1 MIAVEPFVCN
11 AFAQNTYIVYDE
23 DRKEAFAVDAG
34 MYEEAER
41 LAFDRFLKQRQLT
54 LKFLI
59 NTHLHLDH
67 IFGNRFIADRY
78 GVPLYYAKEDEF
90 LLNDFAS
97 QAAAFG
103 LQVGAEH
110 LPPVSENSFLDGFSV
125 AFADSEIKTI
135 STPGHSP
142 GSVLVY
148 LPSESLLFSGDTL
161 FRGGVG
167 RTDLPGGNTVQLKE
181 SLKMTAAAFDESV
194 KILPGHGLPTTLAF
208 EKKYNPFLI

>member
-1 MIAVEPFVCN
+1 MIAAEPFVCN
-11 AFAQNTYIVYDE
+11 AFAQNTYIVYDGE
-23 DRKEAFAVDAG
+23 RGEAFAVD
-34 MYEEAER
+34 ER

-67 IFGNRFIADRY
+67 IFGNRFITDRY
-78 GVPLYYAKEDEF
+78 GASLYYAKEDGF
-90 LLNDFAS
+90 LLDGFAS

-103 LQVGAEH
+103 LRVGGEH
-110 LPPVSENSFLDGFSV
+110 LPPVSENAFSGHFSLT
-125 AFADSEIKTI
+125 FAGTEIKMI
-135 STPGHSP
+135 PAPGHSP

>member
-1 MIAVEPFVCN
+1 MIAAEPFVCN

-34 MYEEAER
+34 MYEETER
-41 LAFDRFLKQRQLT
+41 LAFDRFLKQRRLT
-54 LKFLI
+54 LKFLV

-67 IFGNRFIADRY
+67 IFGNRFITDRY
-78 GVPLYYAKEDEF
+78 GASLYYAKEDGF
-90 LLNDFAS
+90 LLDGFAS

-103 LQVGAEH
+103 LRVGGEH
-110 LPPVSENSFLDGFSV
+110 LPPVSENAFSGHFSLT
-125 AFADSEIKTI
+125 FAGTEIKMI
-135 STPGHSP
+135 PAPGHSP

>member
-1 MIAVEPFVCN
+1 MIAAEPFVCN
-11 AFAQNTYIVYDE
+11 AFAQNTYIVYDGE
-23 DRKEAFAVDAG
+23 RGEAFAVDAG
-34 MYEEAER
+34 MYEETER
-41 LAFDRFLKQRQLT
+41 LAFDRFLKQRRLT
-54 LKFLI
+54 LKFLV

-67 IFGNRFIADRY
+67 IFGNRFITDRY
-78 GVPLYYAKEDEF
+78 GASLYYAKEDGF
-90 LLNDFAS
+90 LLDGFAS

-103 LQVGAEH
+103 LRVGGEH
-110 LPPVSENSFLDGFSV
+110 LPPVSENAFSGHFSLT
-125 AFADSEIKTI
+125 FAGTEIKMI
-135 STPGHSP
+135 PAPGHSP

>member
-1 MIAVEPFVCN
+1 MIAAEPFVCN
-11 AFAQNTYIVYDE
+11 AFAQNTYIVYDGE
-23 DRKEAFAVDAG
+23 RGEAFAVDAG

-67 IFGNRFIADRY
+67 IFGNRFITDRY
-78 GVPLYYAKEDEF
+78 GAPLYYAKEDEF

-103 LQVGAEH
+103 LRVGGEH
-110 LPPVSENSFLDGFSV
+110 LPPVSENAFSGHFSLT
-125 AFADSEIKTI
+125 FAGTEIKMI
-135 STPGHSP
+135 PAPGHSP

>member
-1 MIAVEPFVCN
+1 MIAAEPFVCN

-103 LQVGAEH
+103 LRVGGEH
-110 LPPVSENSFLDGFSV
+110 LPPVSENSFSDGFSV

-148 LPSESLLFSGDTL
+148 FHRKSFFS
-161 FRGGVG
+161 
-167 RTDLPGGNTVQLKE
+167 
-181 SLKMTAAAFDESV
+181 AATPFFAAGWGE
-194 KILPGHGLPTTLAF
+194 PTCRA
-208 EKKYNPFLI
+208 EIQRS

>member
-1 MIAVEPFVCN
+1 MIAAEPFVCN
-11 AFAQNTYIVYDE
+11 AFAQNTYIVYDGE
-23 DRKEAFAVDAG
+23 RGEAFAVDAG

-67 IFGNRFIADRY
+67 IFGNRFITDRY
-78 GVPLYYAKEDEF
+78 GASLYYAKEDGF
-90 LLNDFAS
+90 LLDGFAS

-103 LQVGAEH
+103 LRVGGEH
-110 LPPVSENSFLDGFSV
+110 LPPVSENAFSGHFSLT
-125 AFADSEIKTI
+125 FAGTEIKMI
-135 STPGHSP
+135 PAPGHSP

>member
-1 MIAVEPFVCN
+1 MIAAEPFVCN
-11 AFAQNTYIVYDE
+11 AFAQNTYIVHDGE
-23 DRKEAFAVDAG
+23 RGEAFVVDAG
-34 MYEEAER
+34 MYEETER
-41 LAFDRFLKQRQLT
+41 LAFDRFLKQRRLT
-54 LKFLI
+54 LKFLV

-103 LQVGAEH
+103 LRVGGEH
-110 LPPVSENSFLDGFSV
+110 LPPVSENAFSGHFSL
-125 AFADSEIKTI
+125 AFAGTEIKMI
-135 STPGHSP
+135 PAPGHSP

-167 RTDLPGGNTVQLKE
+167 RTDLPGGNTAQLKE

>member
-67 IFGNRFIADRY
+67 IFGNR
-78 GVPLYYAKEDEF
+78 
-90 LLNDFAS
+90 
-97 QAAAFG
+97 
-103 LQVGAEH
+103 
-110 LPPVSENSFLDGFSV
+110 
-125 AFADSEIKTI
+125 
-135 STPGHSP
+135 
-142 GSVLVY
+142 
-148 LPSESLLFSGDTL
+148 
-161 FRGGVG
+161 
-167 RTDLPGGNTVQLKE
+167 TDLLPIDTVCRFTMQKR
-181 SLKMTAAAFDESV
+181 TNF
-194 KILPGHGLPTTLAF
+194 
-208 EKKYNPFLI
+208 Y

>member
-1 MIAVEPFVCN
+1 MIPA
-11 AFAQNTYIVYDE
+11 
-23 DRKEAFAVDAG
+23 
-34 MYEEAER
+34 
-41 LAFDRFLKQRQLT
+41 
-54 LKFLI
+54 
-59 NTHLHLDH
+59 
-67 IFGNRFIADRY
+67 
-78 GVPLYYAKEDEF
+78 
-90 LLNDFAS
+90 
-97 QAAAFG
+97 
-103 LQVGAEH
+103 
-110 LPPVSENSFLDGFSV
+110 
-125 AFADSEIKTI
+125 
-135 STPGHSP
+135 PGHSP

>member
-1 MIAVEPFVCN
+1 M
-11 AFAQNTYIVYDE
+11 
-23 DRKEAFAVDAG
+23 
-34 MYEEAER
+34 
-41 LAFDRFLKQRQLT
+41 AFDRFLKQRQLT

-67 IFGNRFIADRY
+67 IFGNRFITDRY
-78 GVPLYYAKEDEF
+78 GASLYYAKEDGF
-90 LLNDFAS
+90 LLDGFAS

-103 LQVGAEH
+103 LRVGGEH
-110 LPPVSENSFLDGFSV
+110 LPPVSENAFSGHFSLT
-125 AFADSEIKTI
+125 FAGTEIKMI
-135 STPGHSP
+135 PAPGHSP